1 MLLGGEGTVASVG
14 GGGGGGCCIGGV
26 VVTLMADSVSLL
38 VA

>member
-1 MLLGGEGTVASVG
+1 MLLCGEGTVASVG
-14 GGGGGGCCIGGV
+14 GGGGVCCIGGV

>member
-14 GGGGGGCCIGGV
+14 GGGGVCCIGGV

>member
-1 MLLGGEGTVASVG
+1 MLLGGEGTVASV
-14 GGGGGGCCIGGV
+14 GGGGCCIGGV

>member
-1 MLLGGEGTVASVG
+1 MLLGGEGTVASV
-14 GGGGGGCCIGGV
+14 GGGGGCCIGGV

>member
-1 MLLGGEGTVASVG
+1 MLLGGEGTVASV

>member
-14 GGGGGGCCIGGV
+14 GGGVCCIGGV

>member
-1 MLLGGEGTVASVG
+1 MLLGGEGTVA
-14 GGGGGGCCIGGV
+14 GCCIGGV